1 MDIYK
6 VLDALEKI
14 EVDAS
19 GLYQKLRE
27 DHKLNKE
34 AAEFFYT
41 MHMDEDS
48 HAQIVRMERRIVQ
61 SAPKAFSEPQVNFSE
76 INSLLEDIAALK
88 ATKLELP
95 ELIGRIYGIES
106 SLGERYL
113 IDAIKNTNDAFH
125 DFLLQLGDACSLH
138 LDKVA
143 AFAGKLG
150 VQVEEIQNRYLRKA
164 RVGYDGKVM
173 INKTM
178 AVRCVDI
185 SEGGMFLL
193 TGRTFRGGDTLSLQ
207 FDVFHALI
215 TTEAEVQFIVEG
227 VGMGVMFRNMPET
240 DREQIARFVA
250 LQIEEKGLEKQKR
263 ILLVGSPRLAAQDV
277 RIYVTS
283 LLGAG
288 YKVVDVSGVEET
300 LNFLRKGVELSCIIL
315 SIETETDGNYYLL
328 QFLSTMDRYRNL
340 PVLAVTNNQNKEFRE
355 MLIRKGVKKLL
366 DRPSTSPK
374 RMTEEVNAVTAA

>member
-6 VLDALEKI
+6 VLDALERI
-14 EVDAS
+14 EVEAS
-19 GLYQKLRE
+19 GLYKKLRE

-41 MHMDEDS
+41 MSVDEDA

-61 SAPKAFSEPQVNFSE
+61 SSPKAFSEPQVNFSE

-113 IDAIKNTNDAFH
+113 IDAMKNTNDALH
-125 DFLLQLGDACSLH
+125 DFLLQLGDSCTAH
-138 LDKVA
+138 FDKVA
-143 AFAGKLG
+143 AFAEKLG
-150 VQVEEIQNRYLRKA
+150 VKVEEIQNRQLRKA

-173 INKTM
+173 INKAT

-193 TGRTFRGGDTLSLQ
+193 TGGTFHAGDSLSLQ
-207 FDVFHALI
+207 FDALQVPV
-215 TTEAEVQFIVEG
+215 TADAEVQFIVEG
-227 VGMGVMFRNMPET
+227 VGMGVMFKNLPDS
-240 DREQIARFVA
+240 DRELIARYVTK
-250 LQIEEKGLEKQKR
+250 QVEEKGLEKQKR
-263 ILLVGSPRLAAQDV
+263 ILLVGGARLADRDM

-288 YKVVDVSGVEET
+288 YKVVDVSGFDET
-300 LNFLRKGVELSCIIL
+300 MNFLRKGVELSCIVL
-315 SIETETDGNYYLL
+315 SIETETDANYYLL
-328 QFLSTMDRYRNL
+328 QFISTLDRYKSL
-340 PVLAVTNNQNKEFRE
+340 PVLAMTNNPKKEFRD

-366 DRPSTSPK
+366 ARPSTSPK
-374 RMTEEVNAVTAA
+374 RMAEEVDAVTAA